1 MNRIVKKEV
10 RILGIDDAPF
20 DKFKRGKV
28 LVIGAIF
35 RGGQFLDGVLS
46 TKVTVDGSDST
57 RKIIE
62 MVNKTRHKPQLQ
74 IIIIDGIALGGFN
87 IIDVKKIY
95 KETKLP
101 VIVVIRRMPDI
112 ENIKRILKKI
122 GKANKIKFLE
132 QAGLPVKIGKIYCQ
146 LTGIT
151 KEKAEQVLKIACTR
165 SYLPEPIRVAH
176 IIASGVVKGESRGKA

>member
-35 RGGQFLDGVLS
+35 RGGQFL
-46 TKVTVDGSDST
+46 
-57 RKIIE
+57 E